1 MDEPKPGTMRR
12 RHFLGAAAAAAGAGA
27 LGEPTESL
35 ARAERPKPPLG
46 SGGAVMSLDALHE
59 LARREGKGSP
69 ILILDLA
76 ALDANLATIR
86 AFAAGQ
92 GWDVRPALKSF
103 RSPELCGY
111 VMRSLAR
118 PLGLIFALRE
128 ADAVVAASPRNTD
141 LMTGWAPTYG
151 ELAGYLRKKPPPKQR
166 RHRMRILIDSV
177 PLMRELARL
186 ARNSPRPLPIEV
198 ALELDVGMGR
208 GGISD
213 RTELADCLAI
223 LRVNRDRLQLSA
235 VIGYDGHATLDGNDA
250 YRAAV
255 AAQAQV
261 IFRLRLAELAGL
273 GAGLYDERTLVRN
286 GPGSSNYHNW
296 VGGPINEISPGSAF
310 MRARYLDTGF
320 DQDGLAYAL
329 TFAGAVRRVTSD
341 HPSVPVTGTTVP
353 GATQEEIIVQAM
365 GPPDEI
371 VRPDG
376 VESDALS
383 GGPDALVIPKGSIG
397 LGDYVLYRPHQLEPA
412 IVNFDQ
418 IVAVRNGKVRRR
430 WIVPPRPGG

>member
-1 MDEPKPGTMRR
+1 
-12 RHFLGAAAAAAGAGA
+12 
-27 LGEPTESL
+27 
-35 ARAERPKPPLG
+35 
-46 SGGAVMSLDALHE
+46 MSLDALHE
-59 LARREGKGSP
+59 LAKREGKGSP

-86 AFAAGQ
+86 SFAAGQ
-92 GWDVRPALKSF
+92 GWDIRPALKSF

-111 VMRSLAR
+111 VLRSLAK

-128 ADAVVAASPRNTD
+128 ADAVVAACPRNTD

-151 ELAGYLRKKPPPKQR
+151 ELARYLRTKPPAKQR

-177 PLMRELARL
+177 PLMQELARL
-186 ARNSPRPLPIEV
+186 ARGSRRPLPIEV

-223 LRVNRDRLQLSA
+223 LRANRDRLQLSA

-250 YRAAV
+250 YRVAV
-255 AAQAQV
+255 AAQAQT

-286 GPGSSNYHNW
+286 GPGSSNYRNW

-310 MRARYLDTGF
+310 MRAGYLDTGF

-341 HPSVPVTGTTVP
+341 HPSVPVTGTTAARGDPAGDHRPVD
-353 GATQEEIIVQAM
+353 GAAGRARLAVRGRAGRAVGRGWTPSSSRRARRPWRLRALSPAPTRARDRQLRPDRRRAQRE
-365 GPPDEI
+365 GPPPLDRAASSRAADPPR
-371 VRPDG
+371 VSPGCSRAPAPPRLLARSRP
-376 VESDALS
+376 
-383 GGPDALVIPKGSIG
+383 
-397 LGDYVLYRPHQLEPA
+397 
-412 IVNFDQ
+412 
-418 IVAVRNGKVRRR
+418 RRR
-430 WIVPPRPGG
+430 PRAGRAPPPLPGRRPRGRRGA